1 MEELLDRQVPR
12 FDEPADWDDVL
23 RRARQRR
30 RPRRRLLAIAVAVVA
45 AFIVAPALAV
55 LLHDRG
61 GGLPSGADRSNVVVV
76 LQPKTGRV
84 LLMAAPWKG
93 HDGFCYF
100 AFFNRAGCVPRSR
113 QTVVTR
119 PPIFGWTFDPR
130 IRSGTATTLGGKLVP
145 LTVRHFGGRINA
157 TFFLVSNRFSLLRQ
171 VVLRDAA
178 GHVIA
183 RIRR

>member
-1 MEELLDRQVPR
+1 MDELLDRQVPR
-12 FDEPADWDDVL
+12 FDEPGDWDDVL
-23 RRARQRR
+23 RRARRQH
-30 RPRRRLLAIAVAVVA
+30 RPGRRLLVIAVVVFA

-55 LLHDRG
+55 LLRDHK
-61 GGLPSGADRSNVVVV
+61 GGLPSGADRSNVVVM

-100 AFFNRAGCVPRSR
+100 AFFNRSGCVARSS

-119 PPIFGWTFDPR
+119 PPVFGWTFDPR
-130 IRSGTATTLGGKLVP
+130 IRSGTARTLAGKTVR

-157 TFFLVSNRFSLLRQ
+157 TFFLVSNRFSFLRQ